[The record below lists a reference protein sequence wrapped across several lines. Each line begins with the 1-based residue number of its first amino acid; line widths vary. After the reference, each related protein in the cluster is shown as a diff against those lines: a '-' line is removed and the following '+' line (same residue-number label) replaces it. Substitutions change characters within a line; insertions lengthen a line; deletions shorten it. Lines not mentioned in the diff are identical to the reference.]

1 MFLGEVHNMNG
12 VTVEKF
18 IKILQNVDQQLPV
31 YTSAESEM
39 PLKLEAVAVEHV
51 EGGKLALI
59 IMA

>member
-39 PLKLEAVAVEHV
+39 PLKLEAVVVEHV
-51 EGGKLALI
+51 EGGTLALI

>member
-1 MFLGEVHNMNG
+1 MGEVHNMNG

>member
-1 MFLGEVHNMNG
+1 MNG

-39 PLKLEAVAVEHV
+39 PLKLEAVVVEHV
-51 EGGKLALI
+51 ENGKLALI

>member
-31 YTSAESEM
+31 YTSAEAEM
-39 PLKLEAVAVEHV
+39 PLKLEAVIVEHV
-51 EGGKLALI
+51 ENGKLALI